1 MSDSIFNIPVTDP
14 FGLTDS
20 SITSADMSG
29 DKPIYTLEQITTQLT
44 TSWSSV
50 DNAPRLWATTATS
63 DTPLDNI
70 TFGINT
76 SNPTNAQPPSS
87 EGGDGFLDPMT
98 VLQVVTAQLS
108 FQLWDDLILSN
119 LVESGGAGANITLNY
134 SSATIG
140 NINYTTPW
148 LNPTSTSPKVIEA
161 AQVWLSSNQNSNA
174 DSGMINGGFGFNT
187 MIHEIGHAL
196 GLSHPGVYSMWSQT
210 PPTYADDA
218 VFTQDNRQ
226 YTVMSYFGGYDI
238 TANAWVQDGTYTNY
252 LYPQTP
258 MVYDIAAIQSQLLYD
273 ADTTTRTGDTIYGYN
288 CNFAVTDIEKSIFD
302 FLTNTTPIFTIWDAG
317 GSNDALDCSGWN
329 GNQTINLTPGSY
341 SSVRGLNY
349 NVGIAFGTTIENTI
363 GGIGND
369 TLIGNSANNILNGGI
384 GTDTAIY
391 GAWAN
396 HTVTGN
402 STSATVSDS
411 TGADGTDTLTSI
423 EYLTFNSV
431 TVTTKEA
438 VNDAPVGMSDN
449 NASDAVIEAG
459 TNVVGDSSAIGN
471 VLSNDTDADSALGL
485 GETKT
490 VNTVNNQNTNVGS
503 AVAGLYG
510 SLVLLADGNY
520 TYTLDN
526 TKTATNALSTGQVVV
541 DTFTYTLV
549 DVHGASSASTTLS
562 INITGSDDT
571 SYTYNGHTYMLTNSS
586 SLSWQQAETQA
597 VSLGGHLVTINDAA
611 EQAWLAST
619 FPTGGWIGYTDQVTE
634 GVFQWISGETA
645 TYTHWY
651 LGEPNNGQN
660 QYEEDY
666 AHMYSGGW
674 WNDGATIGNLGLLAG
689 IIEIPDSVNNA
700 PVANNDTLSATED
713 TPIIYAASQLLGN
726 DTDADGNLLSLAS
739 VSSGTNGTAVLSLD
753 GKTVTFTPNENF
765 NGVANFS
772 YQASDG
778 TLTSNSATVTVN
790 VASVNDAPVGVSDN
804 NASDAVIETGSGV
817 AGDSRAVGNVLSNDT
832 DADSAL
838 GLGETKTVNTV
849 NNQNTNVGS
858 AVAGLYGSLV
868 LLADGNY
875 TYTLDN
881 TNTATN
887 ALSTGQVV
895 VDTFTYTLVDA
906 HGASSAP
913 TTLSI
918 SITGSNDAPVN
929 TAPVANPDVLNAT
942 EDSPIMTA
950 YFSSYLLANDTD
962 AEGNPLTI
970 ASVSSGTNGTAVL
983 SADHKM
989 FTFTPNENFNGVAN
1003 FTYQASDGTLNSNTA
1018 TVTVNVAA
1026 VNDAPSFVA
1035 TQVIF
1040 SDNFNADSLAGN
1052 QTAFAGGWTVS
1063 NGSVDLIGEP
1073 NYFNLL
1079 PGNGRYVDLDGTT
1092 GQAGIFSKSLNL
1104 TASTTY
1110 TAHFQLAGSHRGANA
1125 DTVDVT
1131 FGTASVSYTLA
1142 ASDPLTTYSVTFTP
1156 ASSGNYS
1163 LNFHNLDSGDNI
1175 GAILDNVSVSNT
1187 NSASTDTVSY
1197 IENGAAVVLNPAINV
1212 SDIELDAAN
1221 NYNGA
1226 SVTLVRQGGAN
1237 AQDVFTGSGTLTL
1250 SNGAVVLDSTSV
1262 GSYTQANGELVISF
1276 NNNATSANV
1285 DNVLQKIAYSNSSD
1299 TPPTS
1304 VQINWTFNDG
1314 NTGAQGLGGALTALS
1329 STVVNITAVNDAP
1342 EGTDKTVTIN
1352 QGSSYIVTAA
1362 DFGFSDPNDSP
1373 ANAFLNV
1380 IVSSLPVTT
1389 DGVYKLGGVDVAVGA
1404 IISVTAISDGKL
1416 VFIPATNTNG
1426 IGLGGLGFKVQDDG
1440 GTVNGGVDTD
1450 ATANTLNFNITAVSL
1465 NHAPVLTTPATIN
1478 YTDTAFVDN
1487 FATVAGSLLAS
1498 DVDVGNVLTY
1508 GIVGGTTGSIIDTV
1522 VAHNTFGELT
1532 VNTVTGAYHF
1542 DPNSAAIEPLIANAT
1557 DSFTVTV
1564 SDGQLTDSKPLDI
1577 TIVQKGITESLGNDT
1592 LTGTCGNDNFNGLAG
1607 NDIIVG
1613 GAGNDTINGG
1623 AGADTMIGG
1632 SGNDTYIVDNVGD
1645 VVKESSGKNDDHHH
1659 DEDND
1664 HYQGKNDSY
1673 HHDEDNNQHHG
1684 KDEDYHHGKDDEYHD
1699 RDGDYQCTQHHDQG
1713 GVDTVHSSI
1722 TYTLTA
1728 NVENLILMGTIAIN
1742 GTGNELDN
1750 QLTGNDA
1757 NNILSGGDGNDTL
1770 TGGNGADTLV
1780 GGHGRDTYNL
1790 AETTAA
1796 TDTLQI
1802 AKGDSL
1808 ITGYD
1813 KAFSFALGT
1822 GTINTAGIDKLDLN
1836 STHIAANTAGVNGD
1850 NSGIIHS
1857 HSISNG
1863 IISFDDVNRYHE
1875 PLTITDAN
1883 LADVFSYL
1891 QANISGNNIVAFV
1904 SDGNTF
1910 VFQDGGAQDT
1920 LVELVG
1926 VTAHSVNTSGLMAGA
1941 VWIV

>member
-1 MSDSIFNIPVTDP
+1 MSDSIFNIPVTDDP

-20 SITSADMSG
+20 NITSADVSG

-44 TSWSSV
+44 TSWS
-50 DNAPRLWATTATS
+50 NGNTPRLWATTATP
-63 DTPLDNI
+63 DTPLDSI
-70 TFGINT
+70 AFGINT
-76 SNPTNAQPPSS
+76 SIPTNATSSSS
-87 EGGDGFLDPMT
+87 EGEG
-98 VLQVVTAQLS
+98 LQTMSLTQITTAQLS
-108 FQLWDDLILSN
+108 FQLWDDLMSSS
-119 LVESGGAGANITLNY
+119 LVERGGAGANITLNY
-134 SSATIG
+134 SNNTNNGTYTI
-140 NINYTTPW
+140 PW
-148 LNPTSTSPKVIEA
+148 LYTASTPNVINAE
-161 AQVWLSSNQNSNA
+161 QIWFSSNYDIWPAN
-174 DSGMINGGFGFNT
+174 DDLGMKNGGYGFNT

-196 GLSHPGVYSMWSQT
+196 GLSHPGVYT
-210 PPTYADDA
+210 EPIAYATDA
-218 VFTQDNRQ
+218 VFAQDNRQ
-226 YTVMSYFGGYDI
+226 YTVMSYFGCYNI
-238 TANAWVQDGTYTNY
+238 TENVWTQDGTYWPNDGTSSNY

-258 MVYDIAAIQSQLLYD
+258 MVYDIAAIQSQKLYD

-341 SSVRGLNY
+341 SSVRGLNS
-349 NVGIAFGTTIENTI
+349 NVGIAFGTTIENAT

-369 TLIGNSANNILNGGI
+369 TLIGNSANNIINGGA
-384 GTDTAIY
+384 GTDTAVY

-411 TGADGTDTLTSI
+411 TGADGTDTLNSI
-423 EYLTFNSV
+423 EYLRFNGV
-431 TVTTKEA
+431 TVTTEA
-438 VNDAPVGMSDN
+438 A
-449 NASDAVIEAG
+449 
-459 TNVVGDSSAIGN
+459 
-471 VLSNDTDADSALGL
+471 
-485 GETKT
+485 
-490 VNTVNNQNTNVGS
+490 
-503 AVAGLYG
+503 
-510 SLVLLADGNY
+510 
-520 TYTLDN
+520 
-526 TKTATNALSTGQVVV
+526 
-541 DTFTYTLV
+541 
-549 DVHGASSASTTLS
+549 
-562 INITGSDDT
+562 
-571 SYTYNGHTYMLTNSS
+571 
-586 SLSWQQAETQA
+586 
-597 VSLGGHLVTINDAA
+597 
-611 EQAWLAST
+611 
-619 FPTGGWIGYTDQVTE
+619 
-634 GVFQWISGETA
+634 
-645 TYTHWY
+645 
-651 LGEPNNGQN
+651 
-660 QYEEDY
+660 
-666 AHMYSGGW
+666 
-674 WNDGATIGNLGLLAG
+674 
-689 IIEIPDSVNNA
+689 
-700 PVANNDTLSATED
+700 
-713 TPIIYAASQLLGN
+713 
-726 DTDADGNLLSLAS
+726 
-739 VSSGTNGTAVLSLD
+739 
-753 GKTVTFTPNENF
+753 
-765 NGVANFS
+765 
-772 YQASDG
+772 
-778 TLTSNSATVTVN
+778 
-790 VASVNDAPVGVSDN
+790 VNDAPVGVSDN
-804 NASDAVIETGSGV
+804 NASDPVIETGSGV
-817 AGDSRAVGNVLSNDT
+817 AGDSSAVGNVLSNDT

-849 NNQNTNVGS
+849 NNQNSNVGS
-858 AVAGLYGSLV
+858 VVAGLYGSLV

-881 TNTATN
+881 TKAATD

-895 VDTFTYTLVDA
+895 VDTFTYTVVDA

-962 AEGNPLTI
+962 AEGNSLTI
-970 ASVSSGTNGTAVL
+970 SSVTSGTNGTAVL

-989 FTFTPNENFNGVAN
+989 FTFTLNENFNGEAN
-1003 FTYQASDGTLNSNTA
+1003 FTYQASDGLLNSNSA

-1026 VNDAPSFVA
+1026 VNDAPSFI
-1035 TQVIF
+1035 TDTVIF
-1040 SDNFNADSLAGN
+1040 SDNFDTDSLALN
-1052 QTAFAGGWTVS
+1052 KISFVGGWTVS
-1063 NGSVDLIGEP
+1063 NGSVDLIGVSG
-1073 NYFNLL
+1073 YDDL
-1079 PGNGRYVDLDGTT
+1079 PGNGRYVDLDGNS
-1092 GQAGIFSKSLNL
+1092 GQAGIFAKSLSL
-1104 TASTTY
+1104 TTGTTY

-1125 DTVDVT
+1125 DTVDVN

-1142 ASDPLTTYSVTFTP
+1142 ASDPLTTYSMTFTP
-1156 ASSGNYS
+1156 ATSGSYS
-1163 LNFHNLDSGDNI
+1163 LNFHNQGGDNI
-1175 GAILDNVSVSNT
+1175 GAILDNVSVTGT
-1187 NSASTDTVSY
+1187 NSVSNDTVSY
-1197 IENGAAVVLNPAINV
+1197 IENGAAVVLNPVINI

-1250 SNGAVVLDSTSV
+1250 NNGAVVLDNKSV
-1262 GSYTQANGELVISF
+1262 GSYTQTNGDLVISF
-1276 NNNATSANV
+1276 NNNVSSANV
-1285 DNVLQKIAYSNSSD
+1285 DNVLQKIAYSNTSD
-1299 TPPTS
+1299 SPPAS
-1304 VQINWTFNDG
+1304 VQIDWTFNDG

-1329 STVVNITAVNDAP
+1329 STLVNITAVNDAP
-1342 EGTDKTVTIN
+1342 AGTDKTVVIN
-1352 QGSSYIVTAA
+1352 QGSSYTVKVV

-1389 DGVYKLGGVDVAVGA
+1389 DGVYKLGGVDVAAGA
-1404 IISVTAISDGKL
+1404 IISVTTISDGKL

-1426 IGLGGLGFKVQDDG
+1426 TGLGGLGFKVQDDG

-1450 ATANTLNFNITAVSL
+1450 ATTNTLNFNITAVSP
-1465 NHAPVLTTPATIN
+1465 NHAPVLDTPATIN

-1508 GIVGGTTGSIIDTV
+1508 GIVGGTTGSIVDTV

-1577 TIVQKGITESLGNDT
+1577 TIVQKGITESFGNDT

-1623 AGADTMIGG
+1623 VDADTMIGG

-1673 HHDEDNNQHHG
+1673 HHDED
-1684 KDEDYHHGKDDEYHD
+1684 YHHGKDDEYHD
-1699 RDGDYQCTQHHDQG
+1699 RDGDYQCTQDDDKGTQHHDQG

-1742 GTGNELDN
+1742 GTGNDLDN

-1757 NNILSGGDGNDTL
+1757 SNNLRGGDGNDTL
-1770 TGGNGADTLV
+1770 TGGNGADTFV
-1780 GGHGRDTYNL
+1780 GGHGQDNYNL

-1813 KAFSFALGT
+1813 KAFDFALGT
-1822 GTINTAGIDKLDLN
+1822 GIISTAGVDKLDLN
-1836 STHIAANTAGVNGD
+1836 STHIAANTDGFNGD

-1863 IISFDDVNRYHE
+1863 IISFDDINHYHDA
-1875 PLTITDAN
+1875 LTITDAN

-1891 QANISGNNIVAFV
+1891 QANITGGNTVAFA

-1926 VTAHSVNTSGLMAGA
+1926 VTAHSVNTSGLMADA